1 MLIAVANC
9 SKTLANCCQDNGL
22 INIISILKKILDV
35 IQIAVPIILIVALA
49 VQLLKMAINPDEKK
63 GMSKIKNQVLAT
75 FLVFVVP
82 IIINMVVSIMP
93 TTFEIAACWQVAGGL
108 SEGLKEA
115 DYKPIGGEGK
125 QVVGDVSDYEHGIKD
140 SSSDEDSDSSDGSY
154 GGLSAGDAKGI
165 IEGAE
170 KVHTMYE
177 QQKWSYY
184 TSTNQLIWRDINKST
199 NNKTKKT
206 CCATFVGSALLVGG
220 VLTENQINNYNY
232 NSAYGIN
239 SLLSANKWIKINSYG
254 SLKAGDIAIMT
265 APGAGSGPGHV
276 QIYAGNG
283 SWYNAGSTDAIQR
296 ANPYAFN
303 AQARFLYAWRIPA

>member
-1 MLIAVANC
+1 MLIAVTNC

-49 VQLLKMAINPDEKK
+49 IQLTKMAINPDEKK
-63 GMSKIKNQVLAT
+63 GMSKIKNQVLASV
-75 FLVFVVP
+75 LVFVVP
-82 IIINMVVSIMP
+82 IIINLVVNMMP
-93 TTFEIAACWQVAGGL
+93 STFEIAACWQVAGEL
-108 SEGLKEA
+108 SEEQTKAE
-115 DYKPIGGEGK
+115 YKPIGEEEK
-125 QVVGDVSDYEHGIKD
+125 PVIGDVNNYEHGEK
-140 SSSDEDSDSSDGSY
+140 SSSNDENSDSSDDSY
-154 GGLSAGDAKGI
+154 GGLSAGDAKGV

-206 CCATFVGSALLVGG
+206 CCATFVGSAFLIGG
-220 VLTENQINNYNY
+220 VFTESQINNYNY
-232 NSAYGIN
+232 NSVYGIN
-239 SLLSANKWIKINSYG
+239 SLLSDYKWIKINSYG
-254 SLKAGDIAIMT
+254 SLKAGDVVIMT
-265 APGAGSGPGHV
+265 APGSGSGPGHV

-283 SWYNAGSTDAIQR
+283 TWYNAGSTNAIQKS
-296 ANPYAFN
+296 NPYAFN
-303 AQARFLYAWRIPA
+303 AQSRFLYAWRIPA